1 VQLPSETLS
10 GACVIDLSLSPDQAA
25 LRDLAHTFA
34 ERELRPIAAEAD
46 ETGEFPPALV
56 TRAAELGLT
65 AYAIPSEYGGGGLDA
80 VTSAIV
86 AEELAWGDVGIAAAL
101 GGAGLCAGPIVI
113 AGTEEQKQRHLTRLA
128 RPGTLGAVAFSEPG
142 AGSDLAAMRT
152 RARREGDHYVLH
164 GEKAYITNGGVADLY
179 VIFATLDPGQGA
191 AGVTAFIVDAGSPG
205 LLPGAR
211 SRPMGLRASHTGS
224 IHLDGV
230 RVPEEDVLGGAGG
243 GFPLAL
249 AFFERSRPQVAA
261 SAVGVA
267 RAAYEHAAG
276 YARERE
282 AFGRPLAAL
291 QAVAFMLADMG
302 ALVEASRLLVWRACA
317 LLDAGLEAGLA
328 GAWAK
333 AFAAD
338 AAMRV
343 TTEAVE
349 VLGGA
354 GLMRDHPV
362 ERWMRDAKVLQIV
375 EGTSEIQR
383 EIAGRHVAAGVLA
396 PPGSP
401 SSPAPGS

>member
-1 VQLPSETLS
+1 
-10 GACVIDLSLSPDQAA
+10 VIDLSLSPEQLS
-25 LRDLAHTFA
+25 LRELAHAFA
-34 ERELRPIAAEAD
+34 ERELRPVAADAD
-46 ETGEFPPALV
+46 ERGEFPPVLLA
-56 TRAAELGLT
+56 RAGELGLT
-65 AYAIPSEYGGGGLDA
+65 SYAIPSAYGGGGVDA

-128 RPGTLGAVAFSEPG
+128 RPGALGAVAFSEPV
-142 AGSDLAAMRT
+142 AGSDVAAMRT
-152 RARREGDHYVLH
+152 HARREGGHYLLN
-164 GEKAYITNGGVADLY
+164 GEKAYITNGGVAELY
-179 VIFATLDPGQGA
+179 VVFATLDPAQGA
-191 AGVTAFIVDAGSPG
+191 AGITAFVVDAAAPG
-205 LLPGAR
+205 VRPGAR
-211 SRPMGLRASHTGS
+211 STTMGLRASHTGS

-230 RVPEEDVLGGAGG
+230 RVPAEDVLGGEGG

-276 YARERE
+276 YARERQ

-291 QAVAFMLADMG
+291 QAIAFKLADMG

-317 LLDAGLEAGLA
+317 LLDAGLAAGLA
-328 GAWAK
+328 GSWAK

-343 TTEAVE
+343 TTESVE
-349 VLGGA
+349 VLGAA

-401 SSPAPGS
+401 SSASPSS